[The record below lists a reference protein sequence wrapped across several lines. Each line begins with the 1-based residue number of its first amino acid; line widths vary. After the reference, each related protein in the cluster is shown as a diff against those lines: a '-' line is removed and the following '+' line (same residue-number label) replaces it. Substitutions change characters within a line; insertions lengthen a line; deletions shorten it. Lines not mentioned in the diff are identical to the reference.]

1 VTPLPGTLAA
11 YVHGCN
17 IYLKNLQGHF
27 FTPLASPCVTRV
39 LKHAAAPDGSA
50 TYNVTR
56 DVLADGSCKGPM
68 EVPVSHFV
76 FELNRAHEQRY
87 YRCLLGGCIVT
98 IQYARR
104 ACKVTGLKSGV
115 VLPVQRRVRLG
126 V

>member
-1 VTPLPGTLAA
+1 MTPLPGTLAA

-56 DVLADGSCKGPM
+56 DVVADGSCKGPM

-76 FELNRAHEQRY
+76 FELNRAYEQRY
-87 YRCLLGGCIVT
+87 YRCLLGGCIAT
-98 IQYARR
+98 LQ
-104 ACKVTGLKSGV
+104 
-115 VLPVQRRVRLG
+115 
-126 V
+126 